1 MLDGDVM
8 RRVVIGGERQ
18 KVGHVG
24 FGRVVTSWV
33 DAQIRGAVNQTKKT
47 GSGSKYSKLFF
58 FLFWKI
64 CQDLGFTD
72 GNVGPDRVSRR
83 ASHFLSGKNSNNVTD
98 VLLVFRVCRDRP
110 CPTTAVLP
118 RISHSF
124 HRWCGIVRRFEWFVR
139 GWVDLDV
146 SGLEAVLAGLF
157 CL

>member
-33 DAQIRGAVNQTKKT
+33 DAQIRGAVNQTKKPET
-47 GSGSKYSKLFF
+47 EVKIQNSFF

-72 GNVGPDRVSRR
+72 GNVGPDRVSQ
-83 ASHFLSGKNSNNVTD
+83 ASHFLFRKNLNNVTD

-124 HRWCGIVRRFEWFVR
+124 HRWCRIAKRFER
-139 GWVDLDV
+139 LARYGVDLVV
-146 SGLEAVLAGLF
+146 SEFEAVLTGLA